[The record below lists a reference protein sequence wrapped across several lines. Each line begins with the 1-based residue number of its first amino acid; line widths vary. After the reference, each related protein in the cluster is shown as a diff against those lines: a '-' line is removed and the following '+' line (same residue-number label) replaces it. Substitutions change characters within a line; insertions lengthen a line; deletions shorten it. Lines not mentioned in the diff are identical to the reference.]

1 MAIILDADVV
11 IRGEKGTF
19 DLKSWVKSRPNDRFE
34 IAAITVAEL
43 WHGVERATG
52 THKVTR
58 QRYLDAVLQSLP
70 IIPYTE
76 QTAYEHAHIWAELE
90 DSGKMI
96 GFYDLIVGATA
107 PGQGTIEV
115 FCEPLSPVDEL
126 AGNPKPKSLRRPDPH
141 RMNVNNPRRLHALT
155 FDLLPCTL
163 MGRRL
168 RHCRFCRRVSPF
180 RKAHLTC

>member
-11 IRGEKGTF
+11 IRGEKGTL

-58 QRYLDAVLQSLP
+58 QRYLSAVLEYLP

-76 QTAYEHAHIWAELE
+76 QTAYDHPRICAEFE
-90 DSGKMI
+90 ASGKMI
-96 GFYDLIVGATA
+96 GFYVIIVGATA
-107 PGQGTIEV
+107 VE
-115 FCEPLSPVDEL
+115 
-126 AGNPKPKSLRRPDPH
+126 RRSQVP
-141 RMNVNNPRRLHALT
+141 T
-155 FDLLPCTL
+155 FN
-163 MGRRL
+163 
-168 RHCRFCRRVSPF
+168 
-180 RKAHLTC
+180 